1 MSGQDVQVALNEGQ
15 RPSFS
20 DRLEA
25 YIAPRTDNEVVEV
38 CKRVTSR
45 QPPGFIPG
53 ESSVGKEYV
62 EVKSKGEVYKGK
74 VYYTNADPVMQ
85 PLERVHAQVLPLRTA
100 ERSLRR
106 TESMSAR
113 GRGPSSSPHQQ
124 TPSAGPTPALTPSN
138 SIRSSS
144 TRSLP
149 PTPAPNKPLPPL
161 PKDRDANSKGL
172 KLLTRL
178 RGVRDLPRIEDL
190 SLDAETE
197 AELGPFL
204 DYLAGEADPKT
215 PVAPLPK
222 QDANPTQDADTGSI
236 LDDLTREADD
246 LISEYASL
254 VTAHDASTAPVLSTD
269 DDDDDDE
276 VWYEELTE
284 WEYAAGRQADA
295 DRQRDEMV
303 RAVREA
309 EEQRLVRERG
319 ERVRAREERVRAL
332 VEARREEMRR
342 GREGR
347 K

>member
-1 MSGQDVQVALNEGQ
+1 MSVQVPNEAQG
-15 RPSFS
+15 PSFS
-20 DRLEA
+20 DRLVA
-25 YIAPRTDNEVVEV
+25 HITPRTDAEVVEV

-45 QPPGFIPG
+45 QAPGFTPG
-53 ESSVGKEYV
+53 ESGAGGKGHG
-62 EVKSKGEVYKGK
+62 EVKPEGEVYKGK
-74 VYYTNADPVMQ
+74 VYYTNADPVVC
-85 PLERVHAQVLPLRTA
+85 PLESVHAQVLPLRTA

-106 TESMSAR
+106 TESMSKR
-113 GRGPSSSPHQQ
+113 EREPSSSAHQK
-124 TPSAGPTPALTPSN
+124 PSSACPTPVLTPSN
-138 SIRSSS
+138 SIRSS

-149 PTPAPNKPLPPL
+149 PTPAPDKPLPPL
-161 PKDRDANSKGL
+161 PKDRDDMPKGP

-178 RGVRDLPRIEDL
+178 RSVRDLPRIEDL

-197 AELGPFL
+197 ADLGPFL
-204 DYLAGEADPKT
+204 DYLAIQADPKT
-215 PVAPLPK
+215 PLAPLPR
-222 QDANPTQDADTGSI
+222 QDANPTKDADAGSV

-254 VTAHDASTAPVLSTD
+254 ATAHDASTAPDLSTD
-269 DDDDDDE
+269 DDDDI
-276 VWYEELTE
+276 WYEELTS
-284 WEYAAGRQADA
+284 WEYAAGRQAEA

-309 EEQRLVRERG
+309 EEERAVRERG

-332 VEARREEMRR
+332 VEARREEVGR